1 MPAYQHTQ
9 IGSNMVLILIVVAVG
24 LIGLGV
30 FFSRLTIT
38 IEDGSLRAA
47 FGAALT
53 VKSVPLFE
61 IASCQPIRIR
71 WWYGWG
77 IHLTPHGWLYNVAGN
92 LHAWGYPHV
101 FADFRFHMTLSGPLP
116 AALQAPAL
124 AALAERYAAVSP
136 PSLLDAV

>member
-61 IASCQPIRIR
+61 SRHASQF
-71 WWYGWG
+71 
-77 IHLTPHGWLYNVAGN
+77 
-92 LHAWGYPHV
+92 V
-101 FADFRFHMTLSGPLP
+101 FAGGTAGEFT
-116 AALQAPAL
+116 
-124 AALAERYAAVSP
+124 
-136 PSLLDAV
+136 

>member
-38 IEDGSLRAA
+38 IEDGSVRAA

-53 VKSVPLFE
+53 VKSLPLFE

-77 IHLTPHGWLYNVAGN
+77 IHLTPHGWLYNVAG
-92 LHAWGYPHV
+92 W
-101 FADFRFHMTLSGPLP
+101 
-116 AALQAPAL
+116 
-124 AALAERYAAVSP
+124 
-136 PSLLDAV
+136 DAVAITLRDGRKFALGTDDPQGLTAAIRAQARLTK